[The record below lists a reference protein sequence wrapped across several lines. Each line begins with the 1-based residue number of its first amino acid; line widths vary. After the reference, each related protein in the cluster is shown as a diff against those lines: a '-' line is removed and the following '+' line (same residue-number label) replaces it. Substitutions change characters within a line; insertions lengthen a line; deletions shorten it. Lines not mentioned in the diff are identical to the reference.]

1 MPRSITSVA
10 LASALVATIAPTTA
24 SMAGQWADDPC
35 ARGHIADVA
44 VVAARDGR
52 TFTTADGREV
62 RLAGLEIPATDSG
75 GRAALDA
82 LVAGKT
88 VHLER
93 LGQRPGQAEDRYG
106 RVIAFA
112 YVDTTSVQ
120 RALLRQGAAMVSSRA
135 GTKACADTLFPVEAE
150 ARAAGRGL
158 WADPELR
165 PKSAAN
171 ARDIAALKG
180 RFVLVE
186 GYILSVRTSGTTTYL
201 NFAQPWWQGFSASIL
216 RRDAR
221 AFTAAGIALKQL
233 QGKRIRVR
241 GIVEM
246 RRGPMI
252 DAVRPEQIELIP

>member
-10 LASALVATIAPTTA
+10 LASALAIIAPTTA
-24 SMAGQWADDPC
+24 SKAGQRADDPC
-35 ARGHIADVA
+35 AGGAIADVA

-62 RLAGLEIPATDSG
+62 RLAGLEIPSADGG

-88 VHLER
+88 VHLEG
-93 LGQRPGQAEDRYG
+93 LGRTEDRYG

-112 YVDTTSVQ
+112 YIDAISVQ
-120 RALLRQGAAMVSSRA
+120 RALLRRGVAMVSSRA

-150 ARAAGRGL
+150 AREAGRGL

-171 ARDIAALKG
+171 PRDIAALRG

-201 NFAQPWWQGFSASIL
+201 NFAQPWWQGFSVSVL

-221 AFTAAGIALKQL
+221 AFTATGIALKQL

-246 RRGPMI
+246 RRGPTI

>member
-1 MPRSITSVA
+1 MRRWTIVVA
-10 LASALVATIAPTTA
+10 LASALVASIAPRMA
-24 SMAGQWADDPC
+24 SKAGERPEDPC
-35 ARGHIADVA
+35 ARGAIADVA
-44 VVAARDGR
+44 GTAARDGR
-52 TFTTADGREV
+52 TFRIADGREV
-62 RLAGLEIPATDSG
+62 RLAGLEIPLADHG
-75 GRAALDA
+75 GQAALDA

-93 LGQRPGQAEDRYG
+93 LGQAEDRYG

-112 YVDTTSVQ
+112 YVDATSVQ
-120 RALLRQGAAMVSSRA
+120 RALLRQGAALVSSRT

-150 ARAAGRGL
+150 AREAGRGL

-171 ARDIAALKG
+171 PRDIAALKG

-201 NFAQPWWQGFSASIL
+201 NFAQPWWQGFSVSVL

-246 RRGPMI
+246 RRGPTI
-252 DAVRPEQIELIP
+252 DAVRPEQIELLP